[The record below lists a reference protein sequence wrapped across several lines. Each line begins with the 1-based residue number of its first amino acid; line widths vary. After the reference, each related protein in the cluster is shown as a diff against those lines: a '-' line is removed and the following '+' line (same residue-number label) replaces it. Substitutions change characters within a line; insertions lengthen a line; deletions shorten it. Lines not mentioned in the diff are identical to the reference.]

1 MEKDIKDLKDCADF
15 TSTQVDK
22 QTTELTNAKAKIAKL
37 TKTVNENEEGRKEME
52 TKLLYL
58 EAYSRRENIKFMN
71 IAVDSTEER
80 EDAEE
85 TLRSFL
91 ERDLGLL
98 DARTVEI
105 QRVHRS
111 GKGKDGG
118 PRPILACFLRYKDVQ
133 IMFSFGHRLKDTDYQ
148 MFRDY
153 PVEIVKRRKEQMKTF
168 KEARKNG
175 IPAAFSQSQPDKL
188 YIRGRL
194 WPVGREL
201 TV

>member
-1 MEKDIKDLKDCADF
+1 
-15 TSTQVDK
+15 
-22 QTTELTNAKAKIAKL
+22 
-37 TKTVNENEEGRKEME
+37 ME

-58 EAYSRRENIKFMN
+58 EAYFRRENIKFMN
-71 IAVDSTEER
+71 LAVDSTEQR

-118 PRPILACFLRYKDVQ
+118 PRPILVRFLKYEDVQ
-133 IMFSFGHRLKDTDYQ
+133 KIFSRGDRLKETNYQ
-148 MFRDY
+148 M
-153 PVEIVKRRKEQMKTF
+153 
-168 KEARKNG
+168 
-175 IPAAFSQSQPDKL
+175 
-188 YIRGRL
+188 
-194 WPVGREL
+194 
-201 TV
+201 

>member
-1 MEKDIKDLKDCADF
+1 MAW
-15 TSTQVDK
+15 SQSV
-22 QTTELTNAKAKIAKL
+22 
-37 TKTVNENEEGRKEME
+37 TKTVNENEEGRKVVE

-58 EAYSRRENIKFMN
+58 EAYSRRGNIKFMN

-118 PRPILACFLRYKDVQ
+118 PRPILARFLKYKDVQ
-133 IMFSFGHRLKDTDYQ
+133 KIFSLGHRLKETGYQ

-153 PVEIVKRRKEQMKTF
+153 PAESDARSRWKPSKKPEKTDF
-168 KEARKNG
+168 RQLSVNPNQISYTLEG
-175 IPAAFSQSQPDKL
+175 DYGQ
-188 YIRGRL
+188 
-194 WPVGREL
+194 
-201 TV
+201 